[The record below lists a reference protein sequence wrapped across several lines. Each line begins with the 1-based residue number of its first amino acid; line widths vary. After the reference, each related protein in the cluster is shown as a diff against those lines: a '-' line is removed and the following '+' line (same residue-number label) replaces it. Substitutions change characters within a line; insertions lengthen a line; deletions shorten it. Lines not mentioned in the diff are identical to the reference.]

1 LSEDPLAVAF
11 GAAVRFPCEGVQAGG
26 VWPAPGLVAVAE
38 TSGVPDGATVSSL
51 AGVALPDTVA
61 EGVGS
66 TDGCVNLSGGMSQWL
81 ESTCVGVGVNMESHQ
96 FAIVSSASGVAV
108 AVAVGL
114 GVGLAVGVGVSVS
127 GSSGT
132 RPPSL
137 AAITAACV
145 GVGLAVAYVVSGGKV
160 SGVCGASVAVSVG
173 AAPLPMTRA
182 TWPL

>member
-1 LSEDPLAVAF
+1 MAVAF

-108 AVAVGL
+108 AVGL
-114 GVGLAVGVGVSVS
+114 GVGLAVGVGVSVN